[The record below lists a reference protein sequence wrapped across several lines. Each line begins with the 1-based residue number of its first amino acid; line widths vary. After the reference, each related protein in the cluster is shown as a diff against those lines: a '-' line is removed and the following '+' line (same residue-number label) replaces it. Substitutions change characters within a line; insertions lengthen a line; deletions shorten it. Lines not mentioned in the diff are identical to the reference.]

1 MKLTIFVMMLLL
13 LFTRQAGKFIIIE
26 NANNKKPRSCI
37 FAVPD
42 PGLCFVGS
50 LVNQSLCMAAVWAR
64 TKSPL
69 SRAARSRVST
79 PPRRALRW
87 SPPRREPRP
96 GSSECFSV
104 GLS

>member
-50 LVNQSLCMAAVWAR
+50 LVNQSLCMAAVWADKISAFPR
-64 TKSPL
+64 RSLAGLDTSAPHAALVAASP
-69 SRAARSRVST
+69 RAATWQLRV
-79 PPRRALRW
+79 
-87 SPPRREPRP
+87 
-96 GSSECFSV
+96 F
-104 GLS
+104 

>member
-1 MKLTIFVMMLLL
+1 MKLKIFVLMLLL
-13 LFTRQAGKFIIIE
+13 THQAGKFIIIE

-69 SRAARSRVST
+69 SRAARRGSRHLRAARCAG
-79 PPRRALRW
+79 RRLAATWQLRV
-87 SPPRREPRP
+87 
-96 GSSECFSV
+96 F
-104 GLS
+104 

>member
-1 MKLTIFVMMLLL
+1 MKLKIFVMMLLL
-13 LFTRQAGKFIIIE
+13 THQAGKFIIIE

-50 LVNQSLCMAAVWAR
+50 LVNQSLCMAAVWADKISAFPR
-64 TKSPL
+64 RSLAGLDTSAP
-69 SRAARSRVST
+69 RAALVAAS
-79 PPRRALRW
+79 
-87 SPPRREPRP
+87 PRP